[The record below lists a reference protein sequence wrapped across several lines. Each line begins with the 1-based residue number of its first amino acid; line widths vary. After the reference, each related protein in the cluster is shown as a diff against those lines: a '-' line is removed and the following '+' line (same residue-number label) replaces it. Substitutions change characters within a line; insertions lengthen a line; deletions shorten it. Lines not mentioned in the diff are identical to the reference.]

1 VIQFRQKGLL
11 ITSVADAIDLSRAA
25 FDPTMSSIGFSEEE
39 SVFWATP
46 DHLTFQSLPAAVFKV
61 LESHGYVSNIENLL
75 ACFDH
80 YAYGVVAL
88 TRGDDSNVAKKYN
101 VAVMHSMPKKNR
113 VGPILQAF
121 YSEVQRLDAE
131 IQRLGR
137 VKGDGDGEDQ
147 QASIDR
153 LSTANRK
160 LKAQL
165 DEVAQE
171 LAKWKRTYAAQARSI
186 ASAQLLPPNVR
197 HASCRE
203 IDLNNN
209 LLHLRIGRS
218 QASVPLAD
226 VWHIPIVNSAC
237 LVTTDEPRLVI
248 PLAETEP
255 ASDVLAAKV
264 LSASDDKVR
273 IKDCLG
279 RKWTLPYN
287 KPTRRGDDIVVR
299 VFRDHA
305 IAVFSPRE
313 AAKQIHWL
321 DVQAAIAKRQLQDVQ
336 IEKSVVTPSMA
347 EEEAA

>member
-11 ITSVADAIDLSRAA
+11 ITSVAEAVDLSRAA

-46 DHLTFQSLPAAVFKV
+46 DHITFQSLPAAVFKV
-61 LESHGYVSNIENLL
+61 LESHGYVANIENLL
-75 ACFDH
+75 SCFDH
-80 YAYGVVAL
+80 YAYGVVAM

-101 VAVMHSMPKKNR
+101 VAIMHSMPKKNR
-113 VGPILQAF
+113 VGPILQSF

-137 VKGDGDGEDQ
+137 VKGDSNEDQ
-147 QASIDR
+147 TTTIER
-153 LSTANRK
+153 LTTANRK

-186 ASAQLLPPNVR
+186 ASAQILPPNVR

-203 IDLNNN
+203 IDLRNN

-218 QASVPLAD
+218 QASVHLAD
-226 VWHIPIVNSAC
+226 VWHIPSVNAAC
-237 LVTTDEPRLVI
+237 LVTIDEPRLVI

-255 ASDVLAAKV
+255 ASEILAAEV
-264 LSASDDKVR
+264 VSSSDDKVR
-273 IKDCLG
+273 IKDCIG
-279 RKWTLPYN
+279 RKWTLPFS
-287 KPTRRGDDIVVR
+287 KKTRRGDEVVVR
-299 VFRDHA
+299 VLKGHA
-305 IAVFSPRE
+305 VGVYLPQDV
-313 AAKQIHWL
+313 AKQVHWL

-336 IEKSVVTPSMA
+336 IEKSVIAPSVA